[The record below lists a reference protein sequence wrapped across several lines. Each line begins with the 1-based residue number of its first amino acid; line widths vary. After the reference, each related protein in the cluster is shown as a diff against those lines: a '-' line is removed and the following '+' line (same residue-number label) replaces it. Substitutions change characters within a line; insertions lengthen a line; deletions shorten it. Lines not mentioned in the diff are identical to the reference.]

1 MNWRNFFKSSH
12 TLWLEK
18 EIDRLHAEH
27 VRQLTEQKNTYAAER
42 ERDISEISRLR
53 AEVDRLR
60 LHLRL
65 GPPEVH
71 APQIGEDDAAHG
83 PTSQEISYAGTPWQR
98 ILRRGIQQQ
107 EEEAKRPKSAVPE
120 PPPVPASET
129 VES

>member
-18 EIDRLHAEH
+18 EIDRLHSEH
-27 VRQLTEQKNTYAAER
+27 ARQLTEQKNAYVQER

-60 LHLRL
+60 LFLRL

-71 APQIGEDDAAHG
+71 APQSEEEDTAHG
-83 PTSQEISYAGTPWQR
+83 QSPKEVSYAGTPWQR
-98 ILRRGIQQQ
+98 VLRRGIELQ
-107 EEEAKRPKSAVPE
+107 EEEAKRPKSPVPE